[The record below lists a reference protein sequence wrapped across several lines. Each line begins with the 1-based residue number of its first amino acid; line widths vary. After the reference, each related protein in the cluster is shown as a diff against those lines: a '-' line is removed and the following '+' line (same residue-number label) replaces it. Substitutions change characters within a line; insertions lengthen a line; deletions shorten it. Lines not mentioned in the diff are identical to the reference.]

1 MKMVD
6 IFSEGV
12 YNSSYKSRTQYVH
25 FVKMQSTETFLP
37 LRRTGVYTAFISENT
52 YERISGA
59 VHSSILTYFS

>member
-12 YNSSYKSRTQYVH
+12 YNSRYESRTQYVH
-25 FVKMQSTETFLP
+25 FVKMQSTETLLP

-52 YERISGA
+52 
-59 VHSSILTYFS
+59 